1 MPLLGDIPILGNLF
15 RSRGRARSRTNL
27 MVFIR
32 PTILRTRE
40 DAQAMTARRYN
51 YVRGHQ
57 IIATPNREPTLD
69 EVVRDYLGT
78 TPPVAPEDLQAGDQV
93 VAPPPSA
100 PAPAEELQPQEA
112 PAFRAQPQ

>member
-1 MPLLGDIPILGNLF
+1 
-15 RSRGRARSRTNL
+15 
-27 MVFIR
+27 
-32 PTILRTRE
+32 
-40 DAQAMTARRYN
+40 MTARRYD

-78 TPPVAPEDLQAGDQV
+78 TPPVVPEGPRAGDQV
-93 VAPPPSA
+93 VTPPPAA
-100 PAPAEELQPQEA
+100 PTPEETPPQEA